1 MNKFLIHVRDLIPK
15 HWQRFCFLSR
25 SLLKHEVED
34 FLKPAIELG
43 YCLWTIFS
51 IVSCLKSEQ
60 CLVKLGD
67 FYTFY
72 DDYFWWSW
80 NAVFILHL
88 CSSVLCSKLSVF
100 RKVCFAC
107 IFLQSKFWLLR
118 SFYCTKLHLKGFSTE
133 SRVFWRSKPVC
144 KMLPNGKKQQ

>member
-1 MNKFLIHVRDLIPK
+1 MES
-15 HWQRFCFLSR
+15 CSR
-25 SLLKHEVED
+25 QGSNLQKAVTFSLLQPWRIQVPFQIAIILTSSLLKHEVED

-72 DDYFWWSW
+72 DDYFWWS
-80 NAVFILHL
+80 
-88 CSSVLCSKLSVF
+88 
-100 RKVCFAC
+100 
-107 IFLQSKFWLLR
+107 
-118 SFYCTKLHLKGFSTE
+118 
-133 SRVFWRSKPVC
+133 
-144 KMLPNGKKQQ
+144 